1 MNQSEIILVGG
12 GGHCRACI
20 EVIEQQGMYRIAGVL
35 DLPEQQGTEVLG
47 YPVIGCD
54 ADIPSLI
61 RAGRRS
67 FFITLG
73 QIKSAGRRQALF
85 NLVTESGGEL
95 PTIISPLAHVS
106 RHAAIDAGCIIMH
119 GALINAGAH
128 IGRNCIVNSKALVEH
143 DVQVGDHCHISTSCV
158 LNGGVRVGE
167 GCFVGSG
174 SVTLQ
179 DVEIGCHSVVGAGV
193 LVRQSLPANSL
204 FVGRRPGLEESEG

>member
-1 MNQSEIILVGG
+1 MNQSKIILVGG

-35 DLPEQQGTEVLG
+35 DLPGARDGEVLG

-54 ADIPSLI
+54 DDIPDLI
-61 RAGRRS
+61 GAGRR
-67 FFITLG
+67 FFLITLG

-85 NLVTESGGEL
+85 NLVTDSGGEL

-106 RHAAIDAGCIIMH
+106 RHATVHEGSIIMH
-119 GALINAGAH
+119 GALVNAGAR
-128 IGRNCIVNSKALVEH
+128 IGRNCIINSKALVEH
-143 DVQVGDHCHISTSCV
+143 DVQVDDHCHISTSCV

-167 GCFVGSG
+167 GSFVGSN

-179 DVEIGCHSVVGAGV
+179 DVEIGCHSVIGAGV

-204 FVGRRPGLEESEG
+204 FVGRRAGLERNEE